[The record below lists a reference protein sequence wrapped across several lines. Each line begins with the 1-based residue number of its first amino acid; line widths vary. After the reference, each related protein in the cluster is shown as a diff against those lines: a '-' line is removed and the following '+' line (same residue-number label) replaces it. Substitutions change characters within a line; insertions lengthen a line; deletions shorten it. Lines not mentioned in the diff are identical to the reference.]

1 MATNAYVKS
10 ELLEKNNSNNRNA
23 EEKFK
28 KHELAICPLFLA
40 YQTLYRVFFFFFKCE
55 VKKGLQHQPTLNY
68 LEN

>member
-40 YQTLYRVFFFFFKCE
+40 YQTL
-55 VKKGLQHQPTLNY
+55 
-68 LEN
+68 